1 MKAIILA
8 GGQSSRFGR
17 PKAFASVDGQMFYQR
32 IVNVLKSTNMFN
44 DIIISTNSQLKNE
57 FKYQSIVVDK
67 DNYKGKGPL
76 AGVLSVMEQYPD
88 EELFFVVSVDTPMI
102 NEKAIN
108 QLYQFMMSHL
118 IEDQIDIA
126 TVKSNGY
133 MIPTIGFYSPKT
145 KNVIEE
151 ILNSDDYSF
160 KQLYEEMNV
169 DWINVEDIDAPSYWY
184 YNINSQQDL
193 DTLKQQLD
201 Q

>member
-1 MKAIILA
+1 MKAIILT

-57 FKYQSIVVDK
+57 FKYQNIVVDK

-76 AGVLSVMEQYPD
+76 AGILSVMEQYPD

-151 ILNSDDYSF
+151 ILSSDDYSF